1 MAFQAIN
8 DQIFNLLSAV
18 DNIGMVHN
26 RPRYSDDVQTIRELF
41 IVGGDIL
48 KATFESDADGFSS
61 TGSPDTAERSQE
73 QSHRDDFS
81 YKIIKAADSFAG
93 VTQNYSVTSGRKYR
107 VECMV
112 FVTAGS
118 VSDVQLKI
126 DTNNAGFT
134 DVDLSPTALNTWTN
148 LRTEVSQAA
157 TTGTDKVQL
166 LVKNGATAYF
176 DDVRIIEWDGTNEV
190 FHTWFPERVAVPNEA
205 TLGNQRR
212 KSHQFDLWGYYQ
224 IDDSA
229 SSEHTFQVEIDTV
242 TDLFDTEITLKDEA
256 DIIQAAEL
264 LEKVDVKFCGV
275 LCHRAQIRI
284 IVEEEDP

>member
-18 DNIGMVHN
+18 NGIGRVHN
-26 RPRYSDDVQTIRELF
+26 RPRYSDEVQKVRELF
-41 IVGGDIL
+41 IIGGDLL

-61 TGSPDTAERSQE
+61 TGSPDTAERSTE
-73 QSHRDDFS
+73 QAHRDDYS
-81 YKIIKAADSFAG
+81 YKVIKAADSWAG
-93 VTQNYSVTSGRKYR
+93 VTQNYSVTSGNKYM
-107 VECMV
+107 VEAKV
-112 FVTAGS
+112 LVTAGAAADTKLLIGGNNS
-118 VSDVQLKI
+118 GFSD
-126 DTNNAGFT
+126 A
-134 DVDLSPTALNTWTN
+134 DLSPTALNTWTN
-148 LRTEVSQAA
+148 LRTELSQAA
-157 TTGTDKVQL
+157 ASGTDSVQL
-166 LVKNGATAYF
+166 LVKNGTTAYW
-176 DDVRIIEWDGTNEV
+176 DDVRIIEWDNTNEI
-190 FHTWFPERVAVPNEA
+190 FHTWFPERVAVPSEA

-212 KSHQFDLWGYYQ
+212 KHHNFDLWGYYQ

-229 SSEHTFQVEIDTV
+229 SSEHTFQVLIDTV

-264 LEKVDVKFCGV
+264 LEKVDVKFCGF